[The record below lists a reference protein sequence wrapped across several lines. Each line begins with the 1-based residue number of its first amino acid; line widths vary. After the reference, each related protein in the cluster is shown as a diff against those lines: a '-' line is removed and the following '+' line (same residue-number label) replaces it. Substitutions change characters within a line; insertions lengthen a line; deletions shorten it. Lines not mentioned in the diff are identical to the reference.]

1 MITGIL
7 TLGGMNLGKL
17 AADLSG
23 CPNQCNTA
31 RGKKKIKKLIAGF
44 TENMKLGLMIFFN
57 YMYLVSFEMMLN

>member
-23 CPNQCNTA
+23 CPNQCNTV
-31 RGKKKIKKLIAGF
+31 RGKKKNKEIDSWIHK
-44 TENMKLGLMIFFN
+44 ENMKLGLMIF
-57 YMYLVSFEMMLN
+57 LIICI